1 MRSVVRRTSSVVGK
15 RVVVGVSMSAFK
27 SITEPWQPEKSFRC
41 PCCKYRTLH
50 SRGGFEVCPVCF
62 WEDDGQDDDDADKV
76 RGGPNSTLSLSDARS
91 NFKVYGAMETRFVKN
106 VRAPMPDEL

>member
-1 MRSVVRRTSSVVGK
+1 MRSVVRRTSSVVGN

-27 SITEPWQPEKSFRC
+27 SITEPWQPERSFRC

-62 WEDDGQDDDDADKV
+62 WEDDGQDDDDDDDDADKV
-76 RGGPNSTLSLSDARS
+76 RGGPSSILSLSDLAAISKSMGPWRL
-91 NFKVYGAMETRFVKN
+91 A
-106 VRAPMPDEL
+106 L